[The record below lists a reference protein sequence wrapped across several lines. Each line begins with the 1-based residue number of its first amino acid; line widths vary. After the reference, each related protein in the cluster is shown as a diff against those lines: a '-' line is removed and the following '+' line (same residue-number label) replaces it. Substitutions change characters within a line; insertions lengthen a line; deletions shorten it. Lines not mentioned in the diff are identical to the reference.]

1 MYKPVRNDEQD
12 IERANPASGSAE
24 VFALHKIDD
33 PVLHKPGARNKEQGR
48 RSIDGVGLPAPAVS
62 GPAEV
67 LALHNIDTTVPE
79 MEKKARVLISIEER
93 KVGERLIIQALQN
106 LEFEKE
112 IVTLLKLNV
121 CKPNS
126 YRELKS
132 KKSRLIALSP
142 FLDENGLLR
151 AGGRLGRAKSIPYE
165 SRHPLILP
173 NSENE
178 FVASLIRYIHERN
191 CHCTSLETFYLLRRL
206 YYVIGGKESVSRVVK
221 KCVACQKVAKLPKQ
235 QKMGDLP
242 PERIEV
248 AAPFMTSG
256 VDVFGDFP
264 VTHAGRGHRKR
275 WVLLVTCFVTRAVC
289 LLPLPDMTLSSVV
302 NALTRMNGQFPSVT
316 KLVSD
321 QGSNFKGASREIREA
336 IEAWDKTTLTD
347 RIGEMGITWE
357 FGPAA
362 SGHWGGV
369 WERLVGL
376 IKNSMKACLNG
387 KVVNVDTFDTLCAA
401 VAGVVNRRPLTA
413 ANNDVNS
420 VQVLSPAHFIYPY
433 TFVNSGP
440 HLLPPL
446 SQLGDHLRSS
456 WQETRTLLDD
466 FWCRWRTEYLETL
479 LHRSKWQTSS
489 ENYAVGD
496 VVIICEAI
504 VPRERW
510 RVARIMEITSQD
522 ATHHR
527 RFKLRDSAG
536 NVFDR
541 DQSGVVKLEL

>member
-1 MYKPVRNDEQD
+1 MSAVTTTIHGEIHEYAMVTPLQLMAINASEEEPEVEIVRHE
-12 IERANPASGSAE
+12 IEDSAWPIRATRMLSE
-24 VFALHKIDD
+24 WEDKVRRVCLIRKVILTLREKVRRKI
-33 PVLHKPGARNKEQGR
+33 K
-48 RSIDGVGLPAPAVS
+48 
-62 GPAEV
+62 
-67 LALHNIDTTVPE
+67 
-79 MEKKARVLISIEER
+79 ER

-106 LEFEKE
+106 VAFEKE
-112 IVTLLKLNV
+112 IIMLLKLNV
-121 CKPNS
+121 CTPNS
-126 YRELKS
+126 YKELKS
-132 KKSRLIALSP
+132 KKSKLISLSP
-142 FLDENGLLR
+142 FLDGDGLMR
-151 AGGRLGRAKSIPYE
+151 AGGRLGRSRSIPYK
-165 SRHPLILP
+165 SKHPLILP

-178 FVASLIRYIHERN
+178 FVASLIHYFHRKN
-191 CHCTSLETFYLLRRL
+191 CHCSSLETFYLLRQHF
-206 YYVIGGKESVSRVVK
+206 YIIGGKEL
-221 KCVACQKVAKLPKQ
+221 AKAPKQ

-248 AAPFMTSG
+248 AAPFATSG

-275 WVLLVTCFVTRAVC
+275 WVLLVTCLVTRAIC

-302 NALTRMNGQFPSVT
+302 NALTRMNGQFPSVA

-336 IEAWDKTTLTD
+336 IEAWDKSTLND
-347 RIGEMGITWE
+347 KIGISWE

-362 SGHWGGV
+362 LGHWGGV

-376 IKNSMKACLNG
+376 VKNSMKACLNN

-401 VAGVVNRRPLTA
+401 VAVVVNRRPLTA
-413 ANNDVNS
+413 ANNDVDS
-420 VQVLSPAHFIYPY
+420 VQVLSPAHFICPY

-456 WQETRTLLDD
+456 WQATRVLLDD
-466 FWCRWRTEYLETL
+466 FWDRWRMEYLETL
-479 LHRSKWQTSS
+479 LHRSKWQTSTA
-489 ENYAVGD
+489 NYAVGD
-496 VVIICEAI
+496 IVIICEPI

-510 RVARIMEITSQD
+510 RVARIEEITSQE

-527 RFKLRDSAG
+527 RFRLRDSAG